1 MKFKI
6 TDTYYKFNCVL
17 IEDSSYPLISV
28 IGTLERRQLAMIR
41 SMSLNQ
47 KAHDPRTLNGTA
59 EVAGEARAVLKDVGV
74 AGLIAQPMN

>member
-1 MKFKI
+1 
-6 TDTYYKFNCVL
+6 
-17 IEDSSYPLISV
+17 
-28 IGTLERRQLAMIR
+28 
-41 SMSLNQ
+41 MSLNQ